1 MNVKYYKEDD
11 LLVVRLAKK
20 PFKAAQKVG
29 SFIIHYDAKNDPVLL
44 EILNASRLLR
54 ETSKALPGDV
64 RERFFAAP
72 TL

>member
-11 LLVVRLAKK
+11 LLVIRLSNKQ
-20 PFKAAQKVG
+20 FKAAQKVG

-54 ETSKALPGDV
+54 ETNKALPVDV
-64 RERFFAAP
+64 REKILPASS
-72 TL
+72 L